1 MSDNGVR
8 TRPAEPGD
16 IDELGPLK
24 LRASLAWGDHVEELL
39 ALPEARIFPQP
50 HLPFAIVAELDGAI
64 AGFATLLPPANGEAE
79 VEDLFV
85 DPPLWRRGVGRAL
98 MTALEARALSLG
110 ASSLHVIANNRALP
124 FYRSAGFEIVGT
136 VATRFAPAPEMRKA
150 LAQG

>member
-16 IDELGPLK
+16 IDELGALK

-39 ALPEARIFPQP
+39 ALPEARIFPSA
-50 HLPFAIVAELDGAI
+50 HLAFATVAETDGVI
-64 AGFATLLPPANGEAE
+64 AGFATLLPPTPGEAE

-85 DPPLWRRGVGRAL
+85 DPQAWRKGVGRTL
-98 MTALEARALSLG
+98 MAALESRALALG
-110 ASSLHVIANNRALP
+110 ARSLHVVANSRALP
-124 FYRSAGFEIVGT
+124 FYRSVGFEIVGT

-150 LAQG
+150 LA